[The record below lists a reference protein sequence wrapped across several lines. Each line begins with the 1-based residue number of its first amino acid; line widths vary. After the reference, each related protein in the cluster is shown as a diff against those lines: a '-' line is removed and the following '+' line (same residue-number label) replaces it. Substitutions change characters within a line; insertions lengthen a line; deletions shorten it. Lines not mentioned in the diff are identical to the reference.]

1 MNEIEWPDPE
11 PQPAQMS
18 LEREVTEGGRTYQI
32 TASVLPDGRTEI
44 SVRSGPVDAIELN
57 ELSGFIAREDLPVIA
72 RIIKPELA
80 SIAAWQGIPLDD
92 RSYTL
97 AERRR
102 EHPNA
107 YRSWTEAE
115 ERRLLE
121 LYRTGIAIREI
132 AKQLGRRPGGVT
144 ARLEKLALQSSLNIV
159 SQTVS

>member
-1 MNEIEWPDPE
+1 MNEQ
-11 PQPAQMS
+11 QPALMS
-18 LEREVTEGGRTYQI
+18 LEREVIEGGRLYHI
-32 TASVLPDGRTEI
+32 TASILPDGRTEI

-80 SIAAWQGIPLDD
+80 SIAAWQGIQLDD
-92 RSYTL
+92 RSYTV

-115 ERRLLE
+115 EQRLLE
-121 LYRTGIAIREI
+121 LYRTGISIREI